1 MKRRVTAALAL
12 GGAAAAVLTST
23 PAQAVEQATV
33 VAAKAK
39 TYVGTSV
46 GTPFGPVQVTARV
59 VAGKVTKVTAV
70 TFPNRDPHSAS
81 INAYAIPRL
90 QQQAVVAQSASI
102 DGVSGA
108 SWSSSAF
115 ARSLQSALAKAG
127 IA

>member
-1 MKRRVTAALAL
+1 MRPRVAAAVAI
-12 GGAAAAVLTST
+12 GGAAAAVLTSA
-23 PAQAVEQATV
+23 PAHAVEQASV
-33 VAAKAK
+33 AAAKAK
-39 TYVGTSV
+39 TYLGTSV
-46 GTPFGPVQVTARV
+46 GTPFGPVQVKARV
-59 VAGKVTKVTAV
+59 LAGKVTKVTAV
-70 TFPNRDPHSAS
+70 AFPHGDPKSSS

-127 IA
+127 IS

>member
-1 MKRRVTAALAL
+1 MKRRATAAIAL
-12 GGAAAAVLTST
+12 GGAAAVLTSA
-23 PAQAVEQATV
+23 PAHAVVQATAA
-33 VAAKAK
+33 AAKAK

-46 GTPFGPVQVTARV
+46 GTPFGPVQVKARV
-59 VAGKVTKVTAV
+59 LSGRVTAVTAV
-70 TFPNRDPHSAS
+70 TFPHRDPHSAS

-90 QQQAVVAQSASI
+90 QQQAVIAQSARI